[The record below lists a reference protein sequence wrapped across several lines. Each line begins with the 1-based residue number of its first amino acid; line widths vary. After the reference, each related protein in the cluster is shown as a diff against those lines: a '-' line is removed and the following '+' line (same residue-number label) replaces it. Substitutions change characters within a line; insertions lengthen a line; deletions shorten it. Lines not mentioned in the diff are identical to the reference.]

1 MKKLRNWL
9 AMRLMKAAAKIDSDV
24 LMIAS
29 LDLGRIHWDCWEWSH
44 DMELDPRTREFKVA
58 DKILKQTALKADQIR
73 ESLDKIIFN
82 R

>member
-1 MKKLRNWL
+1 MKRLRHWL
-9 AMRLMKAAAKIDSDV
+9 AMKLMRVAAKLDDDV
-24 LMIAS
+24 LMSAS

-44 DMELDPRTREFKVA
+44 DMGLDHRTQEFKVA
-58 DKILKQTALKADQIR
+58 DKILTQTALKADRIR